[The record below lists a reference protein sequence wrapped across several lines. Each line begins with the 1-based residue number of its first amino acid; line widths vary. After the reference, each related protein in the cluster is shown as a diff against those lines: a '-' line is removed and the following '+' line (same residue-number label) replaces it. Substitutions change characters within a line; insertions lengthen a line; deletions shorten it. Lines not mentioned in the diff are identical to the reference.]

1 MINDEI
7 ELKIIEALNNV
18 GILFDATELETLS
31 FEEVIPD
38 SLSFIS
44 FIVELEQIFNIEIP
58 DEFLMPERISSFVSI
73 RDMIKGLLS

>member
-18 GILFDATELETLS
+18 GILFDATEFETLS

-58 DEFLMPERISSFVSI
+58 DEFLMPERISSFASI

>member
-31 FEEVIPD
+31 FEEVITD

-58 DEFLMPERISSFVSI
+58 DEFLMPERISSFASI

>member
-38 SLSFIS
+38 S
-44 FIVELEQIFNIEIP
+44 
-58 DEFLMPERISSFVSI
+58 M
-73 RDMIKGLLS
+73 